1 MSNLLSIKDLTIQF
15 KTKEGLFT
23 AVDGISF
30 DLEENQI
37 LGLVGESGSGKS
49 VTAMSIC
56 QLLPKHS
63 TTISTC
69 SSIEFNGRNLL
80 DLSSASMQKIR
91 GNEICMIFQEPMTSL
106 NPFHKVGDQI
116 AEAILIHQDLSKKE
130 AKDEALR
137 LLRLVEIPSAEDKYL
152 SYPFELSGGQRQRVM
167 IAMALANKPKLLIA
181 DEPTTALDVTIQ
193 AQILDLMSRLKDEV
207 NASILFI
214 THDLG
219 LVRKF
224 SNKLVVMQNGK
235 IVEQGLTENIF
246 ENPQHAYTLKLINS
260 EPSPK
265 AKSIE
270 SAQPLLEVS
279 NLSVHYDV
287 PGKSF
292 FSKDKFIAVNNV
304 SFKLEAKKTIGV
316 VGESGS
322 GKSTLGKAILNLL
335 PYSGEILYQ
344 GQDISSL
351 SPKEFKKLRK
361 DIQIIFQDPFGSL
374 SPRMTVGEIIKEG
387 INIHYQ
393 NTKAENNELVDH
405 AMEKVSLNPRDK
417 NKYPHEFSGGQR
429 QRIAIARSIILQPKL
444 LVLDEPTSALDR
456 SIQIQVLDLLKDLQT
471 ELGLTY
477 IFISHDLR
485 VIRSISDEIIVMKD
499 GNIIEAGDARDVFE
513 SPQKQYTQD
522 LMQAAV
528 RYSTI

>member
-1 MSNLLSIKDLTIQF
+1 MSNLLSVKDLSIQF

-23 AVDGISF
+23 AVDDISF
-30 DLEENQI
+30 DLQENQI

-56 QLLPKHS
+56 QLLPTH
-63 TTISTC
+63 TALISKD
-69 SSIEFNGRNLL
+69 SSIQFNGKNLL
-80 DLSSASMQKIR
+80 ELDASSMQKIR
-91 GNEICMIFQEPMTSL
+91 GNYISMIFQEPMTSL

-116 AEAILIHQDLSKKE
+116 AEAILTHQEISKKD
-130 AKDEALR
+130 AKKASLD
-137 LLRLVEIPSAEDKYL
+137 LLELVEIASAQKKYF
-152 SYPFELSGGQRQRVM
+152 SFPYELSGGQRQRVM

-193 AQILDLMSRLKDEV
+193 AQILDLMLKIKEEV

-224 SNKLVVMQNGK
+224 SDRLVVMQQGK
-235 IVEQGLTENIF
+235 IVEQGLTEHIF
-246 ENPQHAYTLKLINS
+246 QNPQHPYTIKLINS
-260 EPSPK
+260 EPTPK
-265 AKSIE
+265 LNSKENTAS
-270 SAQPLLEVS
+270 LLEVA
-279 NLSVHYDV
+279 NLNVYYDIAE
-287 PGKSF
+287 KSF
-292 FSKDKFIAVNNV
+292 FNKEKYLAVDNV
-304 SFKLEAKKTIGV
+304 SFRLEANKTIGI

-322 GKSTLGKAILNLL
+322 GKSTLGKAIVNLL
-335 PYSGEILYQ
+335 PFTGEILYK
-344 GQDISSL
+344 GKDISSF
-351 SPKEFKKLRK
+351 SPKEFKKIRK

-387 INIHYQ
+387 ANIHFN
-393 NTKAENNELVDH
+393 NTKAENNDLVNY

-456 SIQIQVLDLLKDLQT
+456 SIQIQILNLLKDLQS

-485 VIRSISDEIIVMKD
+485 VIRSISDEIIVMKN
-499 GNIIEAGDARDVFE
+499 GKIVEQGHASNVFDYPKE
-513 SPQKQYTQD
+513 PYTQQ
-522 LMQAAV
+522 LMRAAV
-528 RYSTI
+528 RYSTN

>member
-1 MSNLLSIKDLTIQF
+1 MSNLLSIKNLTIQF
-15 KTKEGLFT
+15 KTKQGLFT
-23 AVDGISF
+23 AVDDISF
-30 DLEENQI
+30 DLGRNRI

-56 QLLPKHS
+56 QLLPKHQS
-63 TTISTC
+63 IISKN
-69 SSIEFNGRNLL
+69 SSIEFNGV
-80 DLSSASMQKIR
+80 DLINIQPSAMKKIR

-106 NPFHKVGDQI
+106 NPFHRIGDQI
-116 AEAILIHQDLSKKE
+116 TEAILIHQKISKKE
-130 AKDEALR
+130 AKNESLR
-137 LLRLVEIPSAEDKYL
+137 LLELVEIPSPREKYF

-167 IAMALANKPKLLIA
+167 IAMALANKPQLLIA

-207 NASILFI
+207 DASILFI

-224 SNKLVVMQNGK
+224 SDQLVVMKQGK
-235 IVEQGLTENIF
+235 VVEQGFTQDIF
-246 ENPQHAYTLKLINS
+246 NTPKHPYTIKLIQS

-265 AKSIE
+265 KNSGLMTR
-270 SAQPLLEVS
+270 PLLEVS
-279 NLSVHYDV
+279 NLTVKYNV
-287 PGKSF
+287 PTKSLF
-292 FSKDKFIAVNNV
+292 TRDTFTAVNNV
-304 SFKLEAKKTIGV
+304 SFCLDARKTIGI

-322 GKSTLGKAILNLL
+322 GKSTLGKAIVNLL
-335 PYSGEILYQ
+335 PYQGNILYD
-344 GQDISSL
+344 GLNIGSMAPNKL
-351 SPKEFKKLRK
+351 KKLRK

-387 INIHYQ
+387 AKLHFH
-393 NTKAENNELVDH
+393 NTKSENNDLVDH
-405 AMEKVSLNPRDK
+405 VMEKVSLNPNDK

-429 QRIAIARSIILQPKL
+429 QRIAIARSIILKPKL

-456 SIQIQVLDLLKDLQT
+456 SIQIQVLELLKDLQS
-471 ELGLTY
+471 ELGLSY

-485 VIRSISDEIIVMKD
+485 VIRSISDKIVVMKN
-499 GNIIEAGDARDVFE
+499 GKIVEAGNANDVFDFPKE
-513 SPQKQYTQD
+513 KYTQE
-522 LMQAAV
+522 LMHAAV